1 MNNCKVHLVFS
12 IRISNSS
19 WWPISPL
26 FLYFV
31 KMACLY
37 LKLLLHHPPPPWDC
51 WPQVQLKM
59 CEDSLA
65 AIIFLMLTSLFF
77 QDFNWVSEQSN
88 PKPWESFF
96 ELILDLRYFDI
107 FQTTKMVE
115 SDARYDAS
123 DDERKT
129 IFFCASAKKLVFG
142 ISCLL
147 LSFEVDL
154 PIFSYEEVI

>member
-1 MNNCKVHLVFS
+1 MAHLSTFS
-12 IRISNSS
+12 LFRENGMSLSQAFTASPTTTLRLLTPSS
-19 WWPISPL
+19 AKNVWR
-26 FLYFV
+26 FV
-31 KMACLY
+31 GCHNFSHVDL
-37 LKLLLHHPPPPWDC
+37 P
-51 WPQVQLKM
+51 
-59 CEDSLA
+59 
-65 AIIFLMLTSLFF
+65 FF